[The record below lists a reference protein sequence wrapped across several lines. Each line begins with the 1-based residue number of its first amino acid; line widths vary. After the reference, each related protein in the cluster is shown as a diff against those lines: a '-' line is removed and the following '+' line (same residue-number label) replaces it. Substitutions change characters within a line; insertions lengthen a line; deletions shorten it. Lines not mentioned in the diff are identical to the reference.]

1 MRELPECVDGLPN
14 ICGAEEKVS
23 LATRMTRQIH
33 PSASATDFGRI
44 KSAFAIA
51 LHMHQ
56 PLIPAGGGK
65 LSTAEV
71 ISNLKHMMENQHTGD
86 NHNAPVFH
94 WCYKRIGEVVP
105 PLVQE
110 GKQPPVMLDYS
121 GCLFHGLWQM
131 GSHDVF
137 DALERVTCDP
147 ADRKSTRLNSSHLVI
162 SYAVFCLKKK
172 NKI

>member
-33 PSASATDFGRI
+33 PSASAADFGRI

-65 LSTAEV
+65 LSTAPV
-71 ISNLKHMMENQHTGD
+71 VRNLKHRMGNQHTRD
-86 NHNAPVFH
+86 NHNAP
-94 WCYKRIGEVVP
+94 
-105 PLVQE
+105 
-110 GKQPPVMLDYS
+110 
-121 GCLFHGLWQM
+121 
-131 GSHDVF
+131 GSHW
-137 DALERVTCDP
+137 RHKP
-147 ADRKSTRLNSSHLVI
+147 IRW
-162 SYAVFCLKKK
+162 
-172 NKI
+172 